1 MILQSAMS
9 PRTRRRSRSAPAR
22 PLSLGARLRRLR
34 LERGLT
40 MKEVARRAALTESFI
55 SQLERDRVNP
65 SVASLQRLTA
75 ALGTP
80 LGRLFDE
87 AAPPEGRG
95 GRPGAAGPPALP
107 RSPRHR
113 LPALPRPQRQAGD
126 DLGRGR
132 TRRRQRRPALRTR
145 RR

>member
-9 PRTRRRSRSAPAR
+9 PRTRRRSRPAPAR
-22 PLSLGARLRRLR
+22 PFTLGARLRRLR

-75 ALGTP
+75 ALGPP
-80 LGRLFDE
+80 LGQLFDE
-87 AAPPEGRG
+87 ASPPEGRV
-95 GRPGAAGPPALP
+95 GRRAPRAPLSHPPHL
-107 RSPRHR
+107 
-113 LPALPRPQRQAGD
+113 
-126 DLGRGR
+126 
-132 TRRRQRRPALRTR
+132 T
-145 RR
+145 